1 MVKLIHSVGI
11 SSEFAYVAGLASI
24 GASIAAWATSRNKEQ
39 AGADKAER
47 WGIFIGLW
55 APTFMQ
61 LGTAL
66 KLEER

>member
-1 MVKLIHSVGI
+1 MVKLIRRTGI
-11 SSEFAYVAGLASI
+11 SSEFAYLAGLVSI
-24 GASIAAWATSRNKEQ
+24 GASVVAWATSRNKEQ

-66 KLEER
+66 KLEES